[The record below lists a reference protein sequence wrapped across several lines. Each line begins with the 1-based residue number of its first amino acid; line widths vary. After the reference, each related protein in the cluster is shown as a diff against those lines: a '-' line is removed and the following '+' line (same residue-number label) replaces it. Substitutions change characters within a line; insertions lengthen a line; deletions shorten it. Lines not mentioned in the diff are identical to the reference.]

1 MTDERETT
9 IRNEADALAGLM
21 ITGSGEASVHLAR
34 LLQADD
40 DQCLYGMHQNWR
52 RRWVSRPARCT
63 RPCSRQRMCWPV
75 IDKAKRPSV
84 KTGARQAGP
93 CANPLT
99 GQCAGGLPIF

>member
-40 DQCLYGMHQNWR
+40 DQCLYWYA
-52 RRWVSRPARCT
+52 SELA
-63 RPCSRQRMCWPV
+63 
-75 IDKAKRPSV
+75 KALGIEAGEV
-84 KTGARQAGP
+84 YTAMQQA
-93 CANPLT
+93 ANVL
-99 GQCAGGLPIF
+99 AGD